1 MLKKIFP
8 VLTLVIATT
17 TVQAQV
23 FQPRPIPV
31 VDVKDIDGKTVSTST
46 FNNNGKPMVLDFW
59 ATWCKPCVNE
69 LTTISDLYS
78 DWQKETGVKILAISV
93 DDART
98 MSNVK
103 PFVNG
108 KDWDYEVYVDP
119 NGDLKRAL
127 NIGAV
132 PYVFLVNGKGEIV
145 SVHTG
150 YAPGDKNKL
159 YEEIKKLSSEKAN

>member
-1 MLKKIFP
+1 MKK
-8 VLTLVIATT
+8 VLWLLLFSILCVNFANSQDKTRLPEAK
-17 TVQAQV
+17 
-23 FQPRPIPV
+23 
-31 VDVKDIDGKTVSTST
+31 VKDLQGNTVSTST
-46 FNNNGKPMVLDFW
+46 FQNDGKPVVISFW

-69 LTTISDLYS
+69 LTAISEHYEE
-78 DWQKETGVKILAISV
+78 WQKETGVKIVAISV

-98 MSNVK
+98 MANVK

-108 KDWDYEVYVDP
+108 KGWDYEVYVDP

-145 SVHTG
+145 SVKTG
-150 YAPGDKNKL
+150 YAPGDEHKM
-159 YEEIKKLSSEKAN
+159 YEEIKALTKESN